1 MHSVRSSV
9 DNTGALSSYL
19 TNRKRWEK
27 PQAMIWSR
35 NPGEVVPKD
44 SGPNVGL
51 VGPKGKEGTDFIVIS
66 DHNRS
71 PISMDMQ
78 RIESRSRMVSGNMR
92 SYYTDDKVVINT
104 SWNLL
109 PSRAYQTGIEL
120 IEVDKLDKD
129 GNPTGEKI
137 LVANQ
142 KEGEDPIPYK
152 KRTSPYSQAPYDAL
166 PPNSEYTADG
176 GAGGT
181 DMLDWYYN
189 TIGPMWVFLSYDRFD
204 NTTGAQNDDGTSN
217 QFNLNANYT
226 DRKKM
231 FFSAFNYSV
240 EKRGLYD
247 MWNISVSLEEA

>member
-1 MHSVRSSV
+1 MYSVRSSV
-9 DNTGALSSYL
+9 ESTGALSSYL
-19 TNRKRWEK
+19 TNRKKWGK

-35 NPGEVVPKD
+35 TPGEVVKD
-44 SGPNVGL
+44 SGPGVGL
-51 VGPKGKEGTDFIVIS
+51 VGPKGVEGTDFIVIS

-92 SYYTDDKVVINT
+92 SYYTDDKVTINT

-109 PSRAYQTGIEL
+109 PSRAYQTSMEL
-120 IEVDKLDKD
+120 DE
-129 GNPTGEKI
+129 NAQPMSE
-137 LVANQ
+137 
-142 KEGEDPIPYK
+142 
-152 KRTSPYSQAPYDAL
+152 RSPYSQSPYDAL

-189 TIGPMWVFLSYDRFD
+189 TIGPMWVFLAYDRFD
-204 NTTGAQNDDGTSN
+204 NTAGALNGDGTSN

>member
-1 MHSVRSSV
+1 MHSVSS
-9 DNTGALSSYL
+9 NSINSGALDSYL
-19 TNRKRWEK
+19 TSRKRWEK

-35 NPGEVVPKD
+35 NPGEVVKN

-51 VGPKGKEGTDFIVIS
+51 VGPKGREGTDFIVIS

-92 SYYTDDKVVINT
+92 SYYTDDKVTINC

-109 PSRAYQTGIEL
+109 PSRAYQTG
-120 IEVDKLDKD
+120 EVLDLNAK
-129 GNPTGEKI
+129 PTSN
-137 LVANQ
+137 VS
-142 KEGEDPIPYK
+142 
-152 KRTSPYSQAPYDAL
+152 RFSQAPYDKL

-189 TIGPMWVFLSYDRFD
+189 TIGPMWVFLAYDRFD
-204 NTTGAQNDDGTSN
+204 NTAGSTDPFVHG
-217 QFNLNANYT
+217 NANYT

>member
-1 MHSVRSSV
+1 MYSVSS
-9 DNTGALSSYL
+9 DAYNSGAATNYL
-19 TNRKRWEK
+19 KNRKKWGK
-27 PQAMIWSR
+27 PQALIWSR
-35 NPGEVVPKD
+35 TPGEVIKN
-44 SGPNVGL
+44 SGPDVGL
-51 VGPKGKEGTDFIVIS
+51 VGPIGYEGEDFIVIS

-92 SYYTDDKVVINT
+92 SYYTDDKVTINC

-120 IEVDKLDKD
+120 
-129 GNPTGEKI
+129 NSF
-137 LVANQ
+137 A
-142 KEGEDPIPYK
+142 DPMD
-152 KRTSPYSQAPYDAL
+152 RVSPFSQAPYDAY

-181 DMLDWYYN
+181 DMLQWYYD
-189 TIGPMWVFLSYDRFD
+189 TIGPMWVFLAYDRFD
-204 NTTGAQNDDGTSN
+204 NTSGSTDPFVHG
-217 QFNLNANYT
+217 NANYT

>member
-1 MHSVRSSV
+1 MYSVSS
-9 DNTGALSSYL
+9 NSNIQQAGSNYIA
-19 TNRKRWEK
+19 NRKKWGK

-35 NPGEVVPKD
+35 NPGEVVKNV
-44 SGPNVGL
+44 GQVGL
-51 VGPKGKEGTDFIVIS
+51 VSPKGREGYDFIVIS
-66 DHNRS
+66 DHNRG

-78 RIESRSRMVSGNMR
+78 RIESRTRMVSGNMR
-92 SYYTDDKVVINT
+92 SYYTDDKATIST

-109 PSRAYQTGIEL
+109 PSRAYQVAMVLGPNAEP
-120 IEVDKLDKD
+120 EV
-129 GNPTGEKI
+129 P
-137 LVANQ
+137 
-142 KEGEDPIPYK
+142 
-152 KRTSPYSQAPYDAL
+152 TSPFSQAPYNAI

-189 TIGPMWVFLSYDRFD
+189 TIGPMWVFLAYDRFD
-204 NTTGAQNDDGTSN
+204 NAAGADN
-217 QFNLNANYT
+217 QFEMNGNYL

-231 FFSAFNYSV
+231 FFSSFNYSV

>member
-1 MHSVRSSV
+1 MYSVSSNSSV
-9 DNTGALSSYL
+9 SGPISDYMK
-19 TNRKRWEK
+19 NRKKWGK
-27 PQAMIWSR
+27 PQAMIWAR
-35 NPGEVVPKD
+35 NPGVVEG
-44 SGPNVGL
+44 SGDFTGVTGPTGQEGL
-51 VGPKGKEGTDFIVIS
+51 DFIVIS

-92 SYYTDDKVVINT
+92 SYYTDDKATIST
-104 SWNLL
+104 SWTRL
-109 PSRAYQTGIEL
+109 PSRAYQ
-120 IEVDKLDKD
+120 VAMQLDSDAKPMMD
-129 GNPTGEKI
+129 S
-137 LVANQ
+137 
-142 KEGEDPIPYK
+142 
-152 KRTSPYSQAPYDAL
+152 SPYSQAPYDVV

-176 GAGGT
+176 GAGGV

-189 TIGPMWVFLSYDRFD
+189 TIGPMWVFLAYDRFD
-204 NTTGAQNDDGTSN
+204 NTAGATE
-217 QFNLNANYT
+217 QFALNGNYL